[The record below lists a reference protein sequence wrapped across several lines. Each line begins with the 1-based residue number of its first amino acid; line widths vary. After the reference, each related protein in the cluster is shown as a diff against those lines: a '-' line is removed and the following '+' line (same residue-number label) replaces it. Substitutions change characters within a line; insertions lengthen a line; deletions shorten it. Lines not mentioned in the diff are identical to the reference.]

1 MNANACDLSTSP
13 TDRDAPFIPVRLF
26 TRLFYDMGNR
36 LEEVL
41 PSVYF
46 DQISHKG
53 GNPHG

>member
-26 TRLFYDMGNR
+26 PRLLYDMGNR
-36 LEEVL
+36 LETALAAEYL
-41 PSVYF
+41 

-53 GNPHG
+53 GTPHG